1 MQLTE
6 KQKQETL
13 NRLFTKCDT
22 EKQVAIQSFGKNVL
36 LSAGA
41 GCGKTQALSK
51 RVLYEVMFK
60 NLSVSQM
67 LIMTFTNA
75 AAKEMRDR
83 IQEYLEKE
91 ATENTFL
98 NPEQREELRQEALKV
113 KTAQIQTFDSFA
125 QAIVKKYADLIGIN
139 SDFTVMD
146 NSVADFFFQKKVN
159 EIIAEEFKNKKSS
172 IKEFLKRYTDL
183 NDEKLISSLST
194 LEKFRKKD
202 KNPKE
207 FFRDILDPKQR
218 EDKLLN
224 CYYWIVKEIETYYRG
239 FEKALN
245 QIMVDYS
252 PAVDKKNSN
261 YDYCQAL
268 LDKIQKVIKTAS
280 SLQVGNTSYTTF
292 EKIKSIISNEMYSSY
307 QKDIYKDVIKDGNAM
322 PPHNVNKT
330 LFGNNSD
337 AEKVFKEFREKL
349 NDFNSKI
356 SLILSKDV
364 MFNIFSKQ
372 EKDLEYLINLENKA
386 HDKLE
391 AFKKEKKAY
400 EFSDIFNMCLE
411 LFRNFKDVREAE
423 RSHALSIMVDEYQDC
438 NDTKE
443 ELLRILGSSE
453 NGYQDYLKT
462 HDESKSFDRNCTF
475 MVGDVKQSIFG
486 FVDSKPELFL
496 SKYNDPKGHNVSLIC
511 MKNNYR
517 SCPIDIKEVNSFFND
532 IMTMDNGG
540 INYSDP
546 NQQIISANDKFN
558 GMDSNL
564 GGISSVQLDNDIL
577 NQKGL
582 GKSDDIKAAEAE
594 TIANLV
600 QGYVKKGIK
609 YRDKKSGNDL
619 PVTYNS
625 FCILVRNNKDQ
636 EIYARALGRKSI
648 PFTTDIDQKLQETDT
663 YLALKNLLIMES
675 ILLSKPLWHKN
686 LEDNKPTYFTNK
698 EIDELSY
705 SLCSVERSFLMDV
718 PDMDLVNDSHYF
730 SDPKKYNEPE
740 LVTKLL
746 KLNKDIFLNYCPL
759 NVVVKKIF
767 QGFNIM
773 KKISSLTDID
783 KNIASYEW
791 IINMADIFSS
801 MGFGIED
808 FSKFIIQA
816 KRNFQSDDKD
826 MKSRLYVSSTNAVNI
841 TNVHKSKGL
850 EYPFV
855 FLPIKETTSNS
866 KDNKNNGYLSLNR
879 ELGFDLAFSIDEKK
893 FINKKLPLNPTIKTD
908 PIWNSDYDECPFLSP
923 FNEAMTF
930 RSSKD
935 SCDEE
940 IRLLYVALTRAQNKT
955 IIVEDIDDHGD
966 QFKYSRYYEMPSCF
980 FDVFTLSKLHYC
992 HFNKESCKGDEY
1004 SSKVLKDTSTYRVHQ
1019 PLPTVNTLN
1028 NKDILSIEL
1037 SDDFFKESSKG
1048 KASKDSQKVADLEN
1062 EEFGTK
1068 LHRELELLDWS
1079 DFPPTLPDASF
1090 IKNDNERKLVQDFI
1104 HSSLIDS
1111 LRKEGNYI
1119 IYQEY
1124 TYLDHERHSLG
1135 SIDFLAVDEKAKKAV
1150 IVDYKTS
1157 NIVDDAYKKQVSI
1170 YKENVSRLFDFSL
1183 DNISCYLYSLAKG
1196 EIKEIPFEE

>member
-6 KQKQETL
+6 KQKKETL
-13 NRLFTKCDT
+13 NRLFIKCDP
-22 EKQVAIQSFGKNVL
+22 EKQVAIQSFGENVL

-41 GCGKTQALSK
+41 GCGKTNALSK

-91 ATENTFL
+91 ANENAFL
-98 NPEQREELRQEALKV
+98 NSEQKEELRQEALKV

-125 QAIVKKYADLIGIN
+125 QAIVKKYADHIGIN

-146 NSVADFFFQKKVN
+146 SSVADFFFQKKVN
-159 EIIAEEFKNKKSS
+159 EIIAEEFKDKKGS
-172 IKEFLKRYTDL
+172 IEEFLKRYTDL

-202 KNPKE
+202 KDSDG
-207 FFRDILDPKQR
+207 FFKDVLDPKQR

-224 CYYWIVKEIETYYRG
+224 CYYWIVKKIETYYRG

-245 QIMVDYS
+245 QIKVDYS
-252 PAVDKKNSN
+252 PAVDKKNSD
-261 YDYCQAL
+261 YDYCNAL
-268 LDKIQKVIKTAS
+268 LSKIQKVIKIAS
-280 SLQVGNTSYTTF
+280 SLQEGNTSYTTF
-292 EKIKSIISNEMYSSY
+292 EEIKSIISDEMYSSY
-307 QKDIYKDVIKDGNAM
+307 QKDIYKDVIEAGNAM
-322 PPHNVNKT
+322 PPRNVNQT
-330 LFGNNSD
+330 IFGNDSD
-337 AEKVFKEFREKL
+337 AKEIFKDFREKL
-349 NDFNSKI
+349 KDFNSKI
-356 SLILSKDV
+356 QLILPKDI
-364 MFNIFSKQ
+364 MLNIFSKQ
-372 EKDLEYLINLENKA
+372 GKNLEYLINLEKKA
-386 HDKLE
+386 HEKLE
-391 AFKKEKKAY
+391 AFKKEKNAY

-411 LFRNFKDVREAE
+411 LFRNFEDVREAE
-423 RSHALSIMVDEYQDC
+423 RSRALSIMVDEYQDC

-443 ELLRILGSSE
+443 ELLRILGSTE

-517 SCPIDIKEVNSFFND
+517 SCPIDIEEVNTFFKD
-532 IMTMDNGG
+532 VMTINNGG

-558 GMDSNL
+558 GMDKSI
-564 GGISSVQLDNDIL
+564 GGISSTQLDKDIL

-582 GKSDDIKAAEAE
+582 GKSNDIKAAEAE
-594 TIANLV
+594 TIANLI
-600 QGYVKKGIK
+600 QDYVNKGIK
-609 YRDKKSGNDL
+609 YRDKESGDDL

-675 ILLSKPLWHKN
+675 ILLSKPLWNKN
-686 LEDNKPTYFTNK
+686 LEDNKPTYFNNK
-698 EIDELSY
+698 EIDDLSY

-718 PDMDLVNDSHYF
+718 PDMNLVNDSHYF
-730 SDPKKYNEPE
+730 ADPKKYKEPG

-746 KLNKDIFLNYCPL
+746 KLNKEISLNYFPL

-767 QGFNIM
+767 KEFNVM
-773 KKISSLTDID
+773 EKISTLVDID

-801 MGFGIED
+801 MCFGIKD
-808 FSKFIIQA
+808 FSEFIIQA

-826 MKSRLYVSSTNAVNI
+826 RKSRLYVSSTNAVNI

-850 EYPFV
+850 EYPLV
-855 FLPIKETTSNS
+855 FLPIKKETSGS
-866 KDNKNNGYLSLNR
+866 KGKQNNGYLSLNR
-879 ELGFDLAFSIDEKK
+879 ELGFNLALSIEEKQC
-893 FINKKLPLNPTIKTD
+893 INKELPSDPTAKTD
-908 PIWNSDYDECPFLSP
+908 STWNSDYDECPFLSP
-923 FNEAMTF
+923 FNEAMAF
-930 RSSKD
+930 RSLKD

-955 IIVEDIDDHGD
+955 IIVEDIDDHAE
-966 QFKYSRYYEMPSCF
+966 QFKYSHYYEMPSCF
-980 FDVFTLSKLHYC
+980 FDIFTLSKHPYC
-992 HFNKESCKGDEY
+992 PFGKKSCKGDEY
-1004 SSKVLKDTSTYRVHQ
+1004 SSKVLKNTSTYKIHQ
-1019 PLPTVNTLN
+1019 PLPIIKNEN
-1028 NKDILSIEL
+1028 EKEILSIEF
-1037 SDDFFKESSKG
+1037 SDDFFKEASNG
-1048 KASKDSQKVADLEN
+1048 KASKDSRKVADLEN

-1079 DFPPTLPDASF
+1079 DFPNALPDISF
-1090 IKNDNERKLVQDFI
+1090 IKNDNERKLVQGFI
-1104 HSSLIDS
+1104 HSALIDS
-1111 LRKEGNYI
+1111 LKEGSYI

-1124 TYLDHERHSLG
+1124 TYLDFERHSLG
-1135 SIDFLAVDEKAKKAV
+1135 SVDFLAVDEKDKKAV
-1150 IVDYKTS
+1150 IVDYKAS
-1157 NIVDDAYKKQVSI
+1157 NIIDEAYKKQVLI
-1170 YKENVSRLFDFSL
+1170 YKENVSKNFEISL
-1183 DNISCYLYSLAKG
+1183 NNISCYLYSLAKS